1 MGCTAHVNTSMP
13 FETFMLMVNGEQRQT
28 YYMKQKELV
37 TITTGIGPGDHT
49 IVFRVKNAEFDSE
62 MKRMVSQFGTGR
74 IWLDDCAISSTDGL
88 AQEDDLTEKTDLV
101 TEAASTNT
109 SHDPIGNADLSES
122 APASPTEKLTD
133 SPIESPTASPT
144 DNPTDSPT
152 NIPIS
157 SPTEIPIASPTES
170 PTPKPNEN
178 PTDSLV
184 DGNSAN

>member
-122 APASPTEKLTD
+122 
-133 SPIESPTASPT
+133 PIASPT
-144 DNPTDSPT
+144 DDPTDSPT
-152 NIPIS
+152 DV
-157 SPTEIPIASPTES
+157 PIASPTEN

-184 DGNSAN
+184 DGNSAKSEFTYLGSVSIDGFVGPGFV